1 MRHDPLVEVKKIR
14 VPVLFIY
21 GGADPW
27 VPVPESVKRLD
38 ALAAAQP
45 NVEYRV
51 IAGANHTMQRLA
63 KEDMAFDP
71 VALKAARPDTPQ
83 YFMVLADWLGRHVR

>member
-1 MRHDPLVEVKKIR
+1 MMQALFKKF
-14 VPVLFIY
+14 LLLMLCMN
-21 GGADPW
+21 AAMAMA
-27 VPVPESVKRLD
+27 D

-51 IAGANHTMQRLA
+51 IAGANHTMQRRA
-63 KEDMAFDP
+63 KDEMAFDP